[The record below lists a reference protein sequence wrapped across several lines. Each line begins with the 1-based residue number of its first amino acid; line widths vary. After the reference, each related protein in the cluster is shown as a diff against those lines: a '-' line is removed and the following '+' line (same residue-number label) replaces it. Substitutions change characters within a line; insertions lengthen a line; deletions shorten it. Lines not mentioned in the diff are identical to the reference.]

1 VSQRL
6 RLLLAVAVLTATAG
20 WIVVGLGRLEVDSD
34 LESMLPAGD
43 PTVEALDS
51 MARAFGG
58 DPVVVLVEGGGDPL
72 GPERLP
78 RLLELEG
85 ELSGLDGVVAT
96 YGPATTLNQ
105 IALRV
110 KEMLAELS
118 GQRDAL
124 KQAGLTAQL
133 RTFEKRYGA
142 LLVQAMPA
150 GLPTLRNTGFV
161 HSVVADPATGEIRAQ
176 WRQYLPAPDA
186 VAIYLRPRE
195 GLDEAAAARLAKR
208 VEEVV
213 DQEDVLPDGAHATV
227 TGAPVVTVGLAD
239 RLRTELPRLALSAF
253 AVVALVLLL
262 VPWTPRRR
270 WRLSPLLVMGVATA
284 GTLAS
289 FGFRGE
295 PLSLGAATFLPIIL
309 GLGSYYPVYLARSRQ
324 RRVVLAVACSSAF
337 AYAALMLSPLPFV
350 AELGHAVPVGLAL
363 VVGIS
368 LVVRWAWPA
377 AATDVAEP
385 AVGDTVSARIGAWR
399 MPRAVAVGVALIA
412 CAGSAVGWSVLSV
425 VELKTDPQ
433 QMLAGLPALAE
444 AVQVEEVLGHSGEI
458 DVRLEGPDVLT
469 PEALAWSRTAEET
482 LVVRFGDRVRPVV
495 TVSDL
500 FTFLGEKPTAE
511 QVRSGVAALPS
522 YVTSAVISADRTQS
536 LASYGIAWQTLVDD
550 RGLVDDVRQ
559 ALPPPPAGY
568 DVVVSGL
575 PVAAARGY
583 ELVDGERYRASL
595 LALAAAAAVLV
606 VLLPRR
612 RDAVLALVAAVV
624 STGLTVALLV
634 TSVGALNPLTMTL
647 GALTAAVASEL
658 TVLLLAARRSA
669 DADMGRSVLLAVLLS
684 IGGYG
689 VLLTSSLPVLREL
702 GLALTGSVV
711 ISVAIAVALVDLV
724 LPRPAAARAP
734 SALEARHDPVHH

>member
-1 VSQRL
+1 MSQRL
-6 RLLLAVAVLTATAG
+6 RLLLAVAVLTVTAG
-20 WIVVGLGRLEVDSD
+20 WIVVGLSRLEVDSD

-58 DPVVVLVEGGGDPL
+58 DPMVILVEGGGDPL
-72 GPERLP
+72 AADRLP

-85 ELSGLDGVVAT
+85 ELSALDGVVAT

-124 KQAGLTAQL
+124 KQAGLTSQL

-150 GLPTLRNTGFV
+150 GLPTLRNSDFV
-161 HSVVADPATGEIRAQ
+161 HSVVTDPVTGHARAQ
-176 WRQYLPAPDA
+176 WRQYLPASDT

-195 GLDEAAAARLAKR
+195 GLDEPAAARLAEQ
-208 VEEVV
+208 VEGLVGKDAVV
-213 DQEDVLPDGAHATV
+213 PDGARVTV

-253 AVVALVLLL
+253 ALVALVLLL

-270 WRLSPLLVMGVATA
+270 WRLAPLLVMAVATA

-289 FGFRGE
+289 FGLRGE

-309 GLGSYYPVYLARSRQ
+309 GLGSYYPVYLARSGH
-324 RRVVLAVACSSAF
+324 RRVVLAVACSSVF
-337 AYAALMLSPLPFV
+337 AYAALLLSPLPFV
-350 AELGHAVPVGLAL
+350 AELGYAVPVGLAL
-363 VVGIS
+363 VVGLS
-368 LVVRWAWPA
+368 LLVRWVRPA
-377 AATDVAEP
+377 GAAEAP
-385 AVGDTVSARIGAWR
+385 SAAPDGTLSGRIASRR
-399 MPRAVAVGVALIA
+399 MPRAAAVGVAVVA
-412 CAGSAVGWSVLSV
+412 CAGSVVGWGALSAAD
-425 VELKTDPQ
+425 LRTDPQ
-433 QMLAGLPALAE
+433 QMLAGLPALAD
-444 AVQVEEVLGHSGEI
+444 AVHVEETLGHSGEI

-469 PEALAWSRTAEET
+469 AEALAWSRAAEET
-482 LVVRFGDRVRPVV
+482 LVTRFGDRVRPVV

-500 FTFLGEKPTAE
+500 FAFLGEKPTSE

-522 YVTSAVISADRTQS
+522 YVTSAVISADHTQS
-536 LASYGIAWQTLVDD
+536 VASYGIAWQALADD
-550 RGLVDDVRQ
+550 RGLVAAVEQ

-583 ELVDGERYRASL
+583 DVVDGERYRASL

-612 RDAVLALVAAVV
+612 GDALLALGAAVV

-634 TSVGALNPLTMTL
+634 ASVGALNPLTMTL

-658 TVLLLAARRSA
+658 TILLLAARRSA
-669 DADMGRSVLLAVLLS
+669 DVAMGRSVLLAVLLS
-684 IGGYG
+684 AGGYG

-711 ISVAIAVALVDLV
+711 ISVAVAVALVDLV
-724 LPRPAAARAP
+724 LPKLAVRRAP
-734 SALEARHDPVHH
+734 SAQEARHDPVHL